1 MKESSELPK
10 PLISFLSAWEQRDL
24 EGLVAHWSENC
35 ELVDPADPLTG
46 GEIVRGRDAMRSYY
60 RQLWRQIPDASL
72 FGISAIADQHGLAW
86 LWRFTGSSDGRGWS
100 AAGASYFRL
109 DPDGLILSDHAVW
122 DSTVM
127 G

>member
-1 MKESSELPK
+1 MDS
-10 PLISFLSAWEQRDL
+10 
-24 EGLVAHWSENC
+24 
-35 ELVDPADPLTG
+35 ADPLTG
-46 GEIVRGRDAMRSYY
+46 GEIVRGRGAMRSYY
-60 RQLWRQIPDASL
+60 RQLWRRIPDVEP
-72 FGISAIADQHGLAW
+72 FWHPAIADQHGLAW

-109 DPDGLILSDHAVW
+109 DSDGLILSDNAVW